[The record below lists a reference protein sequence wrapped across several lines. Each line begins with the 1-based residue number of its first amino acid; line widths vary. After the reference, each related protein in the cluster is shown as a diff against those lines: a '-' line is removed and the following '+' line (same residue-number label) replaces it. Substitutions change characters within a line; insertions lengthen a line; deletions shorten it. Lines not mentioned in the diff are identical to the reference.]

1 MNVDR
6 PYIVC
11 HILSSLNGRIDGD
24 FFSMEET
31 MAVYPEFGRIRET
44 YNCDAALHGAVTA
57 AEIYRVPMTEG
68 NINGNRSDNC
78 KDFAVPPQAGKYAV
92 VIDAEGR
99 LDWRSG
105 NIERRG
111 EKLHV
116 ITILTEAV
124 SGDYRAQLREAGVSY
139 VMAGKSALDLP
150 LAMRKLKSIFGIERL
165 LLSGGGVV
173 NWSLLRAGLIDELSL
188 VLAPVAEGR
197 RDVATVFDESPFLHA
212 SAPVAFDLKE
222 ARPLP
227 GGGLWLN
234 YIPKNII

>member
-1 MNVDR
+1 MDR

-11 HILSSLNGRIDGD
+11 HILSSLDGRIDGD
-24 FFSMEET
+24 FFGMEET
-31 MAVYPEFGRIRET
+31 MAVYPAFGRIRES
-44 YNCDAALHGAVTA
+44 YRCDAMLHGTVTA

-68 NINGNRSDNC
+68 NLNGNRTDDHR
-78 KDFAVPPQAGKYAV
+78 DFVASTNATKYAV

-105 NIERRG
+105 DIERRS

-116 ITILTEAV
+116 IAILTEAV
-124 SGDYRAQLREAGVSY
+124 SDEYLAKLRKAGVSY
-139 VMAGKSALDLP
+139 IMAGESALDLP
-150 LAMRKLKSIFGIERL
+150 LAMRKLKATFGIERL

-173 NWSLLRAGLIDELSL
+173 NWSFLQTGLIDELSL
-188 VLAPVAEGR
+188 VLAPIAEGR
-197 RDVATVFDESPFLHA
+197 RDVATVFDESPYLA
-212 SAPVAFDLKE
+212 DAAPVAFDLKE